1 MKSTLLGIG
10 TTAIILSFG
19 IQAFAEGEHS
29 RFAVGFHLS
38 SLRLDG
44 IGEQAVGASAR
55 CTGSLSNHLGLEA
68 VVDHFPEN
76 ASGNFGETR
85 LLLGVLAG
93 RLFADFGLFA
103 KARAGFIHFGGD
115 FFTPR
120 LSGRTYPSLDL
131 GGVLEYYPRG
141 RIALRFEFGDA
152 LIAYGSS
159 SYMGPEASYAR
170 LGTRHNLGTAL
181 GIGFR
186 F

>member
-1 MKSTLLGIG
+1 LKSTLLGIG

-76 ASGNFGETR
+76 ASGNF
-85 LLLGVLAG
+85 
-93 RLFADFGLFA
+93 
-103 KARAGFIHFGGD
+103 
-115 FFTPR
+115 
-120 LSGRTYPSLDL
+120 
-131 GGVLEYYPRG
+131 
-141 RIALRFEFGDA
+141 
-152 LIAYGSS
+152 
-159 SYMGPEASYAR
+159 AR
-170 LGTRHNLGTAL
+170 LDCSSEFWLEDSLLILASLRKRVPDSSILAVTSSRRG
-181 GIGFR
+181 
-186 F
+186 